1 VTFCSIDIRHIH
13 RILGFRRP
21 DLPSRQRTLVAAMVN
36 IAHTQF
42 PPLSYKQPHD
52 HVRRHD
58 RATRELIGLVYKKSD
73 NSMVLQ
79 QPAARVLV
87 VEDEMMLRMRA
98 VDIVEDAGFTPVEAV
113 NADDALVI
121 LESRSDIDLLF
132 TDIQMP
138 GSMDGL
144 KLAHAVHERWPSIK
158 IILVSGQVTP
168 NEADKPVNSRFF
180 GKPLEVKTMIAELQE
195 MIGQGALRIIP
206 ADLSRLLATI
216 PHLETFSHVAPAGS
230 NVHTSEEFLT
240 AENDSLRLLLEQA
253 GIDAQVL
260 LAQAGID
267 AKEREAADKLQK
279 LILEELHH
287 RIKNTL
293 ATVSAIAS
301 QSLQTATSIEDGQHA
316 IEGRL
321 VALGRAHDL
330 LLQARWANADL
341 ANTIR
346 GAIEPYDSEAGGR
359 FSISGPDI
367 KVTSGAVIAL
377 AMTLNELC
385 TNTTKFGALSVPVG
399 SIDIAWKIDE
409 GKQRLQL
416 TWTEKGGPSVHAPS
430 RQSFGTRLIGSLG
443 QQLKGEVQLAYETKG
458 FVFTMDVPMTS
469 LVAPA

>member
-1 VTFCSIDIRHIH
+1 MDFSQTPV
-13 RILGFRRP
+13 
-21 DLPSRQRTLVAAMVN
+21 
-36 IAHTQF
+36 
-42 PPLSYKQPHD
+42 PPK
-52 HVRRHD
+52 
-58 RATRELIGLVYKKSD
+58 
-73 NSMVLQ
+73 
-79 QPAARVLV
+79 VLV

-98 VDIVEDAGFTPVEAV
+98 VDIVEDAGFTPIEAV
-113 NADDALVI
+113 NADEALAI
-121 LESRSDIDLLF
+121 LESRSDIELLF

-144 KLAHAVHERWPSIK
+144 KLAHAVHRRWPSVK
-158 IILVSGQVTP
+158 IILVSGKLTL
-168 NEADKPVNSRFF
+168 ADAEKPTDSRFF
-180 GKPLEVKTMIAELQE
+180 GKPLDVKQMIAEMQE
-195 MIGQGALRIIP
+195 MIGQGSLSIIQPDISPALAKAVQTEPRKI
-206 ADLSRLLATI
+206 S
-216 PHLETFSHVAPAGS
+216 ETARSNGS
-230 NVHTSEEFLT
+230 ASNEILT

-253 GIDAQVL
+253 GIDAEVL

-301 QSLQTATSIEDGQHA
+301 QSLRAATSIEHGQHA

-330 LLQARWANADL
+330 LLQARWANADF

-346 GAIEPYDSEAGGR
+346 GATAPYDNEGAAR
-359 FSISGPDI
+359 FSIAGPDLKI
-367 KVTSGAVIAL
+367 TSGAVIAL

-385 TNTTKFGALSVPVG
+385 TNTTKFGALSVPAG
-399 SIDIAWKIDE
+399 SVDIAWTIDE
-409 GKQRLQL
+409 AMQRLQL
-416 TWTEKGGPSVHAPS
+416 TWSEKGGPAVRAPS

-443 QQLKGEVQLAYETKG
+443 QQLKGQVKLAYDLTG
-458 FVFTMDVPMTS
+458 FVYTLGVPMSS